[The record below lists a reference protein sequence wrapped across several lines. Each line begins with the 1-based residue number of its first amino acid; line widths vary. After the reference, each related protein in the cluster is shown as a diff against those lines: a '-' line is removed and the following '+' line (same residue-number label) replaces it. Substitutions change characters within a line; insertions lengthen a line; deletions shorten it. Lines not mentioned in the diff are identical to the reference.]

1 MSVSNYLSKK
11 LPSTDGVSI
20 GCDELANWRIDES
33 IVADLAL
40 AGLNLPYSSNDGG
53 CVNFHKQRNVLNHHL
68 LFGML

>member
-1 MSVSNYLSKK
+1 MEFQLVV
-11 LPSTDGVSI
+11 T
-20 GCDELANWRIDES
+20 NWRIDES

-53 CVNFHKQRNVLNHHL
+53 CVNFHEQRNVLNHHL